1 MRIDAM
7 LYNRKQKMK
16 LDYSLLTDEDLD
28 RLLELLRGTGYEYLN
43 QQDKNEVD
51 TIAKK
56 IAVVYMPPIE
66 LTA

>member
-7 LYNRKQKMK
+7 LHNRKQKMK

-28 RLLELLRGTGYEYLN
+28 RLLELLRGTEHEYLN
-43 QQDKNEVD
+43 EQDKNEVD
-51 TIAKK
+51 EIAKK